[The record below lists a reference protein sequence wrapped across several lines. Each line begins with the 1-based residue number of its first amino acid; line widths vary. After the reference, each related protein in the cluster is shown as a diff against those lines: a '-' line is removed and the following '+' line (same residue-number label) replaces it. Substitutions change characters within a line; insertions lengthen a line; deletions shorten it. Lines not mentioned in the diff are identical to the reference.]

1 MSPLGNQVHVYA
13 CDIDTLDIQSLLSLL
28 TTEEL
33 GKANAFRQRADTR
46 RFITGRLMAKKILGY
61 YAMKTPSD
69 IVIKPQ
75 HNGKPLAY
83 TNSGITLPFFN
94 ISHSGN
100 KVLIACSYDL
110 VGIDVEQ
117 VNDIE
122 PESLAETVFS
132 ERELRL
138 FNTAVEKTPVFY
150 QFWTRKEA
158 LLKAAGVGLTDNLP
172 AIDISHGVDV
182 DFTKSFTEKQLD
194 LLTFIM
200 HDREKYFASLCY
212 VKNTPARFIA
222 VTNELLSQ
230 L

>member
-13 CDIDTLDIQSLLSLL
+13 CDINTLDTQSFCSLL
-28 TTEEL
+28 TNEEL
-33 GKANAFRQRADTR
+33 DKANAFRQQADTR

-61 YAMKTPSD
+61 YAMKVPSD

-83 TNSGITLPFFN
+83 THSGITLPFFN

-100 KVLIACSYDL
+100 KVLIACSHDL
-110 VGIDVEQ
+110 VGIDIELVK
-117 VNDIE
+117 DIE
-122 PESLAETVFS
+122 TENLAETVFS

-138 FNTAVEKTPVFY
+138 FRTAVDKAPVFY

-158 LLKAAGVGLTDNLP
+158 LLKAAGVGLTNNLP
-172 AIDISHGVDV
+172 AIDISHGIDV
-182 DFTKSFTEKQLD
+182 DFSKSFTEKQLD

-212 VKNTPARFIA
+212 VKNMPARFIIM
-222 VTNELLSQ
+222 TNDLLSQ